1 MENQTQESIET
12 EAKKEFRPEKE
23 KHVGLAIIAYLLFFV
38 PLLTEAKDDVFV
50 KYHVKQGFVLF
61 LSAVITNII
70 SISPLPFIGILLQF
84 GLVILFFIGIINV
97 LHEKKEPL
105 PFIGQFADKFTF

>member
-1 MENQTQESIET
+1 MENQKQDSIET
-12 EAKKEFRPEKE
+12 EAKKEFTPLKE
-23 KHVGLAIIAYLLFFV
+23 KHSGMALIAYLIFFV
-38 PLLTEAKDDVFV
+38 PLLTEAKNDTFV

-61 LSAVITNII
+61 LSAVITHII
-70 SISPLPFIGILLQF
+70 SISPFHLVGILLQF

-97 LHEKKEPL
+97 LHRKKEPL